1 MGFSVREFDLGFE
14 LRDVVVSGDVLGD
27 LVVAAPVV
35 VLGPGVELPV
45 GDGEVAC
52 WIFDEDRAGV
62 AEPDAVGL
70 PLVEVEAGEIGS
82 GAAEMADGAVFGV
95 GIVDEDVDG
104 FDLGEVANDF
114 GVDPGDG
121 LEFSGPVFGV
131 VRPGD
136 PGGGVRSPFG
146 GHAVVGRLVVGAA
159 QWSPCRAMLRKV
171 LFFRRQSVKRKTP
184 PAVSNTDEIKAL
196 VLQLR
201 GYYWLIVML
210 DVNNRV

>member
-1 MGFSVREFDLGFE
+1 VGLAAWEFNLGFE
-14 LRDVVVSGDVLGD
+14 LGDVVVLCDVLGD

-52 WIFDEDRAGV
+52 GVFDEDGTGV
-62 AEPDAVGL
+62 AEPDAIGL
-70 PLVEVEAGEIGS
+70 PLVKVEAGEIGS
-82 GAAEMADGAVFGV
+82 GAAEVADGTIFGV

-104 FDLGEVANDF
+104 FDLGEVANDL

-131 VRPGD
+131 VGPGD
-136 PGGGVRSPFG
+136 PGRGVRGPLG

-159 QWSPCRAMLRKV
+159 QWVPPTRAKLRKV
-171 LFFRRQSVKRKTP
+171 LCSCGLGLYFDLHFP
-184 PAVSNTDEIKAL
+184 
-196 VLQLR
+196 
-201 GYYWLIVML
+201 
-210 DVNNRV
+210 